1 LEHTFALDTAK
12 FGEGKLLIP
21 NISMH
26 WQSEMFFADNNFDE
40 GPFHSGQRAFATF
53 NASLRL
59 VDTMDGWSSELY
71 IYNLTDELVR
81 QWADP
86 GPGYMKAS
94 FFPPR
99 SYGIKFHKDF

>member
-1 LEHTFALDTAK
+1 
-12 FGEGKLLIP
+12 
-21 NISMH
+21 
-26 WQSEMFFADNNFDE
+26 
-40 GPFHSGQRAFATF
+40 
-53 NASLRL
+53 LRL

-71 IYNLTDELVR
+71 VYNLTDKLVR
-81 QWADP
+81 QWSDP